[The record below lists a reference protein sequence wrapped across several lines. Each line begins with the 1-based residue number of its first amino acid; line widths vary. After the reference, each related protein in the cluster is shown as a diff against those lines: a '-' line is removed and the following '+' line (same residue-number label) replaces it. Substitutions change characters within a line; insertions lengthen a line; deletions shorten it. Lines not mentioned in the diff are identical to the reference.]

1 MPNAVWM
8 SAEAASAV
16 LPLAGSR
23 RAPWSGR
30 VVVGRSFAFITL
42 INTRRD
48 TTYPASPAGKGR
60 EVARL
65 DDQDFDLAVADASL

>member
-8 SAEAASAV
+8 SADAARAV
-16 LPLAGSR
+16 FPLAGSR

-30 VVVGRSFAFITL
+30 IVVGRRFAFITL

-48 TTYPASPAGKGR
+48 TNRPPAPAGEGR
-60 EVARL
+60 VRARL
-65 DDQDFDLAVADASL
+65 DDQDFDLAIAHASL